1 MTSEAAGYLV
11 PDVDEIHQG
20 PAFRFAALVAL
31 LGLGAMV
38 AFPILDA
45 GLRAIADRTV
55 FPSAGWVQHL
65 TLWMGLFGGV
75 LAAAQGRHL
84 SIAVGETLRSDKM
97 KVRLDMVSRGG
108 AIGILLCLVA
118 GSFELVGIEREFNPG
133 VLGGWLPV
141 WVAQSALPIG
151 FLLMAGA
158 TFWRRGEKWPHR
170 LLILGIAAVVGP
182 VIPLLPL
189 GYGTG
194 TNLLGLGVIV
204 LLAAAG
210 MPLYAVLGGAALFFF
225 YVTGD
230 PITGVAAKAYELQ
243 TKIFL
248 PSIPLFALAGV
259 VLARGGAPNRLIRLV
274 RAWAGWFP
282 GGSAI
287 ATILACAFFTAIT
300 GASGVTILALGG
312 LLMPI
317 LLAAHYKEKF
327 SLGLLT
333 ASGSVGLLFPPSL
346 PVIFYAVFGR
356 VSPDRLFYAAF
367 LPGLLLLTILAG
379 FCLLRGG
386 ERGQDLPSFEL
397 KEAVIALRGAWG
409 DLLLPVIIIVFWFGF
424 GMMIVEVAALAAF
437 WAILLEG
444 VIHRELGLRKGFPA
458 AFFEAAVVV
467 GALIVVISLALG
479 LVNFVVM
486 AQIPDQIAEWVTDV
500 IDSRLV
506 FLLVLNVLLLGV
518 GALMDIYSAIVIVL
532 PIIIPI
538 ATVGYGISATHLGVI
553 FLANLEL
560 GYLTPPVGLNLFLS
574 SMTFKKPLME
584 VWKSTLPFLVLV
596 ALWVMLV
603 TYVPWIS
610 VGFADMILGPEAAAI
625 PGS

>member
-1 MTSEAAGYLV
+1 
-11 PDVDEIHQG
+11 
-20 PAFRFAALVAL
+20 
-31 LGLGAMV
+31 MV

-45 GLRAIADRTV
+45 VLRAITDRTV
-55 FPSAGWVQHL
+55 FPSSGWVQHL
-65 TLWMGLFGGV
+65 TLWMGLFGGI

-84 SIAVGETLRSDKM
+84 SIAVGEALRSKKV
-97 KVRLDMVSRGG
+97 KVRLDLVSRGG
-108 AIGILLCLVA
+108 AIGILLCLMA
-118 GSFELVGIEREFNPG
+118 GSLELVGIEREFNPEL
-133 VLGGWLPV
+133 VGGLLPV
-141 WVAQSALPIG
+141 WIAQSALPIG

-158 TFWRRGEKWPHR
+158 TFWRRGEKWLHR
-170 LLILGIAAVVGP
+170 LLILGIAALVGP
-182 VIPLLPL
+182 LVPLLFTLLPL

-194 TNLLGLGVIV
+194 TNLLGLVVIV

-225 YVTGD
+225 YIGGNPTV
-230 PITGVAAKAYELQ
+230 GVAAKAYELQ

-259 VLARGGAPNRLIRLV
+259 ILARGGAPNRLIRLV

-287 ATILACAFFTAIT
+287 ATILACAFFTAVT

-312 LLMPI
+312 LLMPV
-317 LLAAHYKEKF
+317 LLAAHYKQKF

-356 VSPDRLFYAAF
+356 VPPDRLFYAAF
-367 LPGLLLLTILAG
+367 LPGILLLVILAG

-397 KEAVIALRGAWG
+397 KEALAALKGAWG

-479 LVNFVVM
+479 LTYYLVD
-486 AQIPDQIAEWVTDV
+486 AQIPDRMAVWVTEF

-506 FLLVLNVLLLGV
+506 FLLALNLLLLGV

-538 ATVGYGISATHLGVI
+538 ATMGYGISATHLGVI

-574 SMTFKKPLME
+574 SMTFDKPLLE
-584 VWKSTLPFLVLV
+584 VWRSTLPFLALV
-596 ALWVMLV
+596 AVWVLLV
-603 TYVPWIS
+603 TYVPWLS
-610 VGFADMILGPEAAAI
+610 VGFADMILGPEVVI
-625 PGS
+625 PG